1 MINETNPLLNE
12 TLTLE
17 EFIQTK
23 PDSVKKLVT
32 KSMRILNTF
41 TDATYQKT
49 FSEIVAEYSILDKD
63 TRQDKI
69 LFVLKRFSLWCQI
82 DTHHIISNTLRWGT
96 DMDWIKKRS

>member
-49 FSEIVAEYSILDKD
+49 LDS
-63 TRQDKI
+63 
-69 LFVLKRFSLWCQI
+69 F
-82 DTHHIISNTLRWGT
+82 
-96 DMDWIKKRS
+96 